1 MLRRVAVCAVLC
13 VAAVAVAS
21 EDKGKEAADLPKVCE
36 CGADYFRV
44 DEPRL
49 NGKPFDANKPVVL
62 KIVEPAEGQSYP
74 AGTKKIGVKFRLENY
89 DLPTEEQ
96 FAKHKGGNHVHV
108 ILDNNPYAACYD
120 VGKPFEIDVADGA
133 HVLRAFPSRPW
144 HESWKNDEAFAMVRF
159 TVGADDGKHKVDP
172 KGPVLTYSRP
182 KGSYTIDKNNKAK
195 SNADEVLFDFW
206 AKNID
211 WSTQRPVVEITGP
224 DGKKIYNK
232 KFSKWDSDCIKGK
245 FKKAGAYKVTFKL
258 LDKDGKEIDNGGLNS
273 TERTINIV
281 EVDASAAPAAPVA
294 APAVPAAPVKAEAK
308 EEEKE
313 EKKEEAKPDEA
324 AKKAEEAK
332 KKADKEAAKKAEAE
346 KKADEEAKKKA
357 DKEAAKKAEA
367 EKKAAEEAAKE
378 AEDEKKKAEEAAKKG
393 EEKKEEPNPEAKKE
407 EKKEDVKKEEKKEE
421 SKLDKEAAKREEQ
434 FQKMAQ
440 KAADEARKAF
450 AEAEKARA
458 EGKEVKAKVEEKKEE
473 KKEEAKTEAKKE
485 EAAAK
490 SE

>member
-13 VAAVAVAS
+13 VAAVAA
-21 EDKGKEAADLPKVCE
+21 EDKGRDADLPKVCE

-62 KIVEPAEGQSYP
+62 KIVEPTEGQSYP

-120 VGKPFEIDVADGA
+120 VGKPFEIDVTDGA

-144 HESWKNDEAFAMVRF
+144 HESWKNDEAFGMVRF

-195 SNADEVLFDFW
+195 SNADEILFDFW

-211 WSTQRPVVEITGP
+211 WSSQRPVVEVTGP

-281 EVDASAAPAAPVA
+281 EVDSPA
-294 APAVPAAPVKAEAK
+294 APAVPAKV
-308 EEEKE
+308 E
-313 EKKEEAKPDEA
+313 EKKEEKKAEEEEKAA
-324 AKKAEEAK
+324 AKKAEE
-332 KKADKEAAKKAEAE
+332 
-346 KKADEEAKKKA
+346 
-357 DKEAAKKAEA
+357 
-367 EKKAAEEAAKE
+367 EKKAAEKAARK

-393 EEKKEEPNPEAKKE
+393 EAKKE
-407 EKKEDVKKEEKKEE
+407 EKNEEVKTEEKKSEEKKGE

-434 FQKMAQ
+434 LQKMAQ

-450 AEAEKARA
+450 ADAEKARA
-458 EGKEVKAKVEEKKEE
+458 EGKEVKAELKKD
-473 KKEEAKTEAKKE
+473 EAKTEAKKE